1 VCVGCLV
8 GEVVRPQ
15 RVMYG
20 LAAVWIAVD
29 EVVEVWV
36 RLVEDVERLLNQI
49 S

>member
-1 VCVGCLV
+1 MV

-15 RVMYG
+15 CVMYD

>member
-1 VCVGCLV
+1 
-8 GEVVRPQ
+8 
-15 RVMYG
+15 

>member
-1 VCVGCLV
+1 
-8 GEVVRPQ
+8 
-15 RVMYG
+15 MYG
-20 LAAVWIAVD
+20 LAALWIAVD